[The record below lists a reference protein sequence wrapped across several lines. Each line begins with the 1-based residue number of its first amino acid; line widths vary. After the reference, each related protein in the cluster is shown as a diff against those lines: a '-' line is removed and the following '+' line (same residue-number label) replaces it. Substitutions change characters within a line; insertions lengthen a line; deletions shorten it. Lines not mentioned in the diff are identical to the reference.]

1 MNHVKISITVS
12 IDRFS
17 WMFYEIVYV
26 VTNKIKW
33 NSILNVVTGN
43 EYQEVIQ
50 VKCIISFGTNMTWKV
65 FCPDFDID
73 HKMKVIFHLTIVR
86 TIKERGSNRPLTF
99 KMKKMGK
106 IEIAISFYHI
116 IILNLEKICKK
127 IVKIDC
133 TCTYLE

>member
-1 MNHVKISITVS
+1 MNHLKISITIS

-17 WMFYEIVYV
+17 RMFYQIVYV

-50 VKCIISFGTNMTWKV
+50 VKGIISFGTNMTWKV

-99 KMKKMGK
+99 KMKKNGENRDHYLVLPHNYFELRKNMR
-106 IEIAISFYHI
+106 
-116 IILNLEKICKK
+116 KK
-127 IVKIDC
+127 MQR
-133 TCTYLE
+133 